1 MLTGNFLQATNK
13 YQKAIHVSLLMLIS
27 LTFMI
32 FDWNIGLFTF
42 GDYIFGLV
50 IGITVVSRSVYITK
64 KDTLF
69 LGLLTFYVSVNV
81 LLNEMFNVYFY
92 FPAGVAAVVKITFYS
107 IFIILTY
114 RYIKEF
120 KLEKR
125 LIKYLNMFAIFTLV
139 VGFYIIIA
147 IYSDNLPFK
156 FIWTFT
162 RQDKA
167 SYIFRETLRMRS
179 TFSEPAHLGY
189 YFNSILSLNLFS
201 IFGKVIPSW
210 INVLLII
217 GVLLTFS
224 YSSIVISCIMLIILL
239 VKKFHDKGAD
249 LINRKMIIYL
259 IIFLLVLFFSRD
271 FIYRTVILRTIQI
284 INGEDGSAFN
294 RIFESWIYI
303 KTDYIWI
310 GNGAGN
316 TPPITNNF
324 AYMLSDL
331 GLIAFVGSIIFTVAL
346 IANNTGVGL
355 IFVLLNFQKGG
366 YLSPAFSLLI
376 LFVLVFVK
384 PLRINRCKVLK
395 KVNKSGEVEVE

>member
-1 MLTGNFLQATNK
+1 M
-13 YQKAIHVSLLMLIS
+13 
-27 LTFMI
+27 
-32 FDWNIGLFTF
+32 
-42 GDYIFGLV
+42 
-50 IGITVVSRSVYITK
+50 
-64 KDTLF
+64 
-69 LGLLTFYVSVNV
+69 GLLTFYVSVNV

-316 TPPITNNF
+316 TPP
-324 AYMLSDL
+324 
-331 GLIAFVGSIIFTVAL
+331 
-346 IANNTGVGL
+346 
-355 IFVLLNFQKGG
+355 
-366 YLSPAFSLLI
+366 
-376 LFVLVFVK
+376 
-384 PLRINRCKVLK
+384 
-395 KVNKSGEVEVE
+395 

>member
-27 LTFMI
+27 LTFTI

-50 IGITVVSRSVYITK
+50 IGIIVVSRSVYITK

-107 IFIILTY
+107 VFIILTY
-114 RYIKEF
+114 RYIKEC
-120 KLEKR
+120 KLEER
-125 LIKYLNMFAIFTLV
+125 LIKYLNMFAIFALV
-139 VGFYIIIA
+139 VGLYIIIA
-147 IYSDNLPFK
+147 IYSDSLPFK

-189 YFNSILSLNLFS
+189 YFNSIISLNLFS
-201 IFGKVIPSW
+201 KYGKVIPSW
-210 INVLLII
+210 VNILLII
-217 GVLLTFS
+217 GSMLTFS
-224 YSSIVISCIMLIILL
+224 YSSIAITAFMLIILL
-239 VKKFHDKGAD
+239 GEKFHDKGKK
-249 LINRKMIIYL
+249 LINKRTIT
-259 IIFLLVLFFSRD
+259 IFLLVLFLSRE
-271 FIYRTVILRTIQI
+271 FLYRTFILRTFQI
-284 INGEDGSAFN
+284 IRGEDGSAFN
-294 RIFESWIYI
+294 RIFESWIYVNSNNLW
-303 KTDYIWI
+303 T

-331 GLIAFVGSIIFTVAL
+331 GLIAFLSSVSFSMLLVYNNVGI
-346 IANNTGVGL
+346 GL
-355 IFVLLNFQKGG
+355 IFILLNFQKGG

-376 LFVLVFVK
+376 LYMIVFTDCFSFIK
-384 PLRINRCKVLK
+384 FSLYKIKSFNRLK
-395 KVNKSGEVEVE
+395 